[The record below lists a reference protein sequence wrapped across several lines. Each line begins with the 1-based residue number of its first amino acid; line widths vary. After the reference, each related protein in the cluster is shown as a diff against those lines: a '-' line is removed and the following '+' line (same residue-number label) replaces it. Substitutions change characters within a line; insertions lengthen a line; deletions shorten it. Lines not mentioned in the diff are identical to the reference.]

1 MYQSYCP
8 PNESLLARHDYQQ
21 ESVDYHVGTN
31 KDFLRRHEEMARRA
45 VDQGRIGL
53 KEIAPRLL
61 RRVSDARNLRIAWDY
76 LSHQGGQTPGPNG
89 HCYDDLADSEVWSL
103 LRALG
108 ASIRAGN
115 YQPGPEKRRSVS
127 KGPGRGNRTLTIR
140 NIEDRVV
147 ERAIVQIVQPL
158 LDPGFDERSLG
169 YRPGLSRSHALALA
183 EQITLRTNRF
193 IWITEDLQDAF
204 DCVPLRRLLDVVR
217 LYVPAP
223 DLVALIE
230 RVVSRKSGRGLS
242 QGGPLSPLLTNVYL
256 DHLLDKPWRRDHPR
270 TPLVRVADDILVQCR
285 WMSEALTIRAELE
298 KHLIPAGMKIKQV
311 SDAVRQLDQGHAA
324 KWLGFDVGAD
334 KDGLIVQ
341 IGEKSWER
349 LEEHLQVAHT
359 KPDAPLRAI
368 VTIEGWVGQLGPTFV
383 VADRKQVCKRLASL
397 AAQYSFDE
405 IPAEQQLL
413 DDWQRAHARWC
424 KLRQRYGAK
433 SNPPSDTVSG
443 ASCS

>member
-1 MYQSYCP
+1 MYQSYWQP
-8 PNESLLARHDYQQ
+8 RESLLARHDYQQ
-21 ESVDYHVGTN
+21 EAVDYHVGTN

-61 RRVSDARNLRIAWDY
+61 RRVADARNLRIAWDY
-76 LSHQGGQTPGPNG
+76 LSRQGGQTPGPNG
-89 HCYDDLADSEVWSL
+89 HSYDDLADPEVWSL

-108 ASIRAGN
+108 AAIRSDH
-115 YQPGPEKRRSVS
+115 YRPGPEKRRQIS
-127 KGPGRGNRTLTIR
+127 KGPGRGDRTLTIR

-147 ERAIVQIVQPL
+147 ERGIVQIIQPI
-158 LDPGFDERSLG
+158 LDPCFDDRSLG

-217 LYVPAP
+217 MYVPAP
-223 DLVALIE
+223 DLVTLID
-230 RVVSRKSGRGLS
+230 RVIFKKSGRGLS

-256 DHLLDKPWRRDHPR
+256 DHLLDKSWRRDHPR

-285 WMSEALTIRAELE
+285 WMDEAPTIRSELE
-298 KHLIPAGMKIKQV
+298 KRLTPAGMKIKPV
-311 SDAVRQLDQGHAA
+311 DDAIRRLDQGQAA
-324 KWLGFDVGAD
+324 KWLGFEILAD
-334 KDGLIVQ
+334 KQGLIVQ
-341 IGEKSWER
+341 IGDKSWER
-349 LEEHLQVAHT
+349 LKEHLQIAHT

-368 VTIEGWVGQLGPTFV
+368 ATIQGWISQLGPTFMF
-383 VADRKQVCKRLASL
+383 ADRRRVCQRAASI
-397 AAQYSFDE
+397 AAEYGFDE
-405 IPAEQQLL
+405 IPSEQQLL

-424 KLRQRYGAK
+424 KLRQRHTKKRIPAL
-433 SNPPSDTVSG
+433 DTVSR
-443 ASCS
+443 ATCS